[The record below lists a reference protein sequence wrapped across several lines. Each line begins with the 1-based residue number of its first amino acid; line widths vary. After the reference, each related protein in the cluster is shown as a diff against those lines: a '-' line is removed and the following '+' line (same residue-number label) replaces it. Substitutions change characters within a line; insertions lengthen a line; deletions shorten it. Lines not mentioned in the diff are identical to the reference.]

1 MKMNCLKLLV
11 VLLTTCLCTVR
22 VRGDEEDS
30 KAFLTQVATCANV
43 ELKLDTCLVET
54 SVALMKEATD
64 YASNTYSTEQESNN
78 NNCGKPD
85 IDDDIIHYFTNE
97 AAMICSNEKGV
108 RVSAEEIEHAIAA
121 FSTLFSDDHHQCW
134 ETACHYPP
142 ENDDGHDHSGDGSY
156 SDDDSKDVKAFLT
169 QVATCANVELKLD
182 TCLVETSVA
191 LMKEATDYASNT
203 YSTEQESNNNNCGK
217 PDIDDDIIHY
227 FTNEAAMICSN
238 EKGVRVSAEEIEH
251 AIAAFSTLFSDDHH
265 QCWET
270 ACHYPPENDDGH
282 DHSGDHSGDGSYSD
296 DDSKD
301 VKAFLTQVAT
311 CA

>member
-11 VLLTTCLCTVR
+11 VLLTTCLCPVQ
-22 VRGDEEDS
+22 VRGNKGDA
-30 KAFLTQVATCANV
+30 KAFLTQGLKITQVATCANV

-134 ETACHYPP
+134 EAAC
-142 ENDDGHDHSGDGSY
+142 
-156 SDDDSKDVKAFLT
+156 
-169 QVATCANVELKLD
+169 
-182 TCLVETSVA
+182 
-191 LMKEATDYASNT
+191 M
-203 YSTEQESNNNNCGK
+203 
-217 PDIDDDIIHY
+217 
-227 FTNEAAMICSN
+227 
-238 EKGVRVSAEEIEH
+238 
-251 AIAAFSTLFSDDHH
+251 
-265 QCWET
+265 
-270 ACHYPPENDDGH
+270 
-282 DHSGDHSGDGSYSD
+282 
-296 DDSKD
+296 
-301 VKAFLTQVAT
+301 
-311 CA
+311 